1 MSTSQI
7 ERWSRTYR
15 SQLWTLAAVNALVA
29 LQVLVAVLYGLVFG
43 TSLLSLH
50 IFLLPFVWTTVS
62 AVTLWYTEPV
72 SRGSKPTAFAGAV
85 AVGYLSLFLWL
96 SGTIGFTPSQLE
108 PVTGPLGFGFD
119 AGRSFGWGPILYY
132 SGEWVGA
139 RIIPYQLIGYLSL
152 SYMVYLAVLDVT
164 RSASAGTIGLVLC
177 PGCAAAAFVPAF
189 GGIAG
194 VSAALSV
201 FLQFSYEIATV
212 MFVVAMGWLYY
223 QPSLET
229 VRRQMSRHL
238 LPITAS
244 LAVVVASLH
253 LFHPTHGFVRLLE
266 YAQYLVAPDPRPFAF
281 TLSGLA
287 LFTGVG
293 LGAADKYR
301 KPLCVLG
308 IGLMLTF
315 LLGYAGWH
323 TVLDHGTFW
332 PTIEPTG
339 HSETNPIASIS
350 AHLFNDG
357 YALSSKLLELTLL
370 AALVACYRRQ

>member
-1 MSTSQI
+1 MSTSRI
-7 ERWSRTYR
+7 EHWSRTYR
-15 SQLWTLAAVNALVA
+15 SQLWTLAAINALVA
-29 LQVLVAVLYGLVFG
+29 VQVLAAVLYGLVFG

-50 IFLLPFVWTTVS
+50 VFLLPFVWITVS
-62 AVTLWYTEPV
+62 VVTIWYTDPV
-72 SRGSKPTAFAGAV
+72 SRGWKPTAFAGAV

-108 PVTGPLGFGFD
+108 PVTGSLGFGVD
-119 AGRSFGWGPILYY
+119 AGRSFGWGPIIYY
-132 SGEWVGA
+132 SGEWIGA
-139 RIIPYQLIGYLSL
+139 RLIPYQLIGYVSL

-164 RSASAGTIGLVLC
+164 RSAGAGTIGLILC

-194 VSAALSV
+194 VSAALTI

-223 QPSLET
+223 QPSIRT
-229 VRRQMSRHL
+229 VRHQTSQHL

-244 LAVVVASLH
+244 LAVAVASLH
-253 LFHPTHGFVRLLE
+253 LFHPTHGLVRLLE
-266 YAQYLVAPDPRPFAF
+266 YARYLVAPDPRPFAF
-281 TLSGLA
+281 TLSGIA
-287 LFTGVG
+287 LLVGVG
-293 LGAADKYR
+293 LGAADRYR
-301 KPLCVLG
+301 RPLYALG

-323 TVLDHGTFW
+323 TVFDHGTFW

-339 HSETNPIASIS
+339 HTETNPLASIS

-357 YALSSKLLELTLL
+357 YALLSKLLELGL
-370 AALVACYRRQ
+370 LVALAVCYRRS

>member
-7 ERWSRTYR
+7 EHWSRTYR
-15 SQLWTLAAVNALVA
+15 THLWTLAAVNALVA
-29 LQVLVAVLYGLVFG
+29 LQVLVAVLYGVAFG
-43 TSLLSLH
+43 ITLRGLH

-72 SRGSKPTAFAGAV
+72 SRGWKPTAFAGAV
-85 AVGYLSLFLWL
+85 AVGYLTLFLWL

-108 PVTGPLGFGFD
+108 PITGPLGFGID
-119 AGRSFGWGPILYY
+119 AGRSLGWGPIIYY

-139 RIIPYQLIGYLSL
+139 RIIPYQVIGYLSL

-164 RSASAGTIGLVLC
+164 RSAGAGTLGLVLC

-223 QPSLET
+223 QPSFGT
-229 VRRQMSRHL
+229 VRRQTSRHL

-244 LAVVVASLH
+244 LTVAVASLH
-253 LFHPTHGFVRLLE
+253 LFHPTHGLVRLLA

-281 TLSGLA
+281 TLSGVA
-287 LFTGVG
+287 LLVGVG
-293 LGAADKYR
+293 VAATGRYR
-301 KPLCVLG
+301 KPLYALG
-308 IGLMLTF
+308 IVLMLTY

-332 PTIEPTG
+332 PAIEATG
-339 HSETNPIASIS
+339 HSDTTPLASIS
-350 AHLFNDG
+350 SHLFNDG
-357 YALSSKLLELTLL
+357 YALLSKLLELTLL
-370 AALVACYRRQ
+370 GALAICYRRE